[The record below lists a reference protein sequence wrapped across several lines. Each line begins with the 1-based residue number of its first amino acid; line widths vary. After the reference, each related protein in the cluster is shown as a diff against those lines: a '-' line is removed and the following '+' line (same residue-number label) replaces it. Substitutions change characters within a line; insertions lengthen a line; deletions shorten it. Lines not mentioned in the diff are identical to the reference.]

1 MFKTLV
7 ITASFYKSS
16 KRMSFLPLY
25 TLSCPQK
32 TIHSLPGR
40 YQYRYLFCTYVA
52 QDQQNFIIY
61 KN

>member
-1 MFKTLV
+1 MFKTFV

-16 KRMSFLPLY
+16 KKMSFLPLY
-25 TLSCPQK
+25 TLSCPQT

-40 YQYRYLFCTYVA
+40 YQYLFCTYFA